1 MAGFKRHL
9 KRWYDKFPDW
19 IWPHLTGEPEP
30 APDDERLSV
39 ETADKALLEAVE
51 QVLERRIGQVDER
64 LRNVETKLAALL
76 TLTSILSA
84 AVTASFAAA
93 STIEIQDAFPLLPV
107 SITLVLVFY
116 LAINLLRSLWATVS
130 GLMRRGYKQLPYE
143 NIIPE
148 GEEDPMNY
156 KARILKQRLNH
167 AKWND
172 WVLNQKVSEM
182 AVAHAALRNA
192 LSATG
197 GVILMAVVTA
207 LLNLL

>member
-1 MAGFKRHL
+1 MAGFKHHL
-9 KRWYDKFPDW
+9 KRWCDKVPDW

-30 APDDERLSV
+30 APDEQLSV
-39 ETADKALLEAVE
+39 ETDDKALLEAME
-51 QVLERRIGQVDER
+51 HVLERRISQVDER
-64 LRNVETKLAALL
+64 LRNVETKLVALL

-84 AVTASFAAA
+84 AVTASFATA
-93 STIEIQDAFPLLPV
+93 STMEIQNDFPSPPV

-143 NIIPE
+143 DIIPE
-148 GEEDPMNY
+148 GKEDPINY
-156 KARILKQRLNH
+156 KARILNQRLNH

-172 WVLNQKVSEM
+172 WVLNQKVSKM
-182 AVAHAALRNA
+182 AVAHVALRNA

-197 GVILMAVVTA
+197 GVILMALVTA
-207 LLNLL
+207 LLKLL